1 MGTFYPIPIPIP
13 LKHSKRFR
21 FPPNKPREGSLQPL
35 QRRSIL
41 EEQPSV
47 TTSLGEGSD
56 TRDSGGS
63 GIETVQSIELICH
76 CKKKKIN
83 IDKAASSTKFI
94 LHFQLYFSVMR
105 TY

>member
-1 MGTFYPIPIPIP
+1 MGTFYPIPIP

-21 FPPNKPREGSLQPL
+21 YPSNKPREGSLQPP

-47 TTSLGEGSD
+47 TTSSGEGSD
-56 TRDSGGS
+56 TRDSGGL

-76 CKKKKIN
+76 CEKRKKRN

-94 LHFQLYFSVMR
+94 LYF
-105 TY
+105 

>member
-1 MGTFYPIPIPIP
+1 MGTFYPIPIP

-21 FPPNKPREGSLQPL
+21 YLSNKPREGSLQPP

-47 TTSLGEGSD
+47 TTSSGEGSD

-76 CKKKKIN
+76 CEKRKKRN